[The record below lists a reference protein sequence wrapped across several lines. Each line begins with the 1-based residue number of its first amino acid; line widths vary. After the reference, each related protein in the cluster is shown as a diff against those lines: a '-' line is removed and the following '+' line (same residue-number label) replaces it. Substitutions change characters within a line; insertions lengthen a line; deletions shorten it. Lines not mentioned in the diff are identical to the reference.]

1 MNKVLNI
8 ISTLFCLLTIILL
21 YMFNMLV
28 NGVRFNGYTVLIL
41 LCMLLNPIAN
51 LCRNNKKIIINSLYH
66 LIVMLITGYTSYI
79 AINSLII
86 YKNNFNWKDNADSL
100 NLSVDYFGDKFLYI
114 LIAIFLTV
122 LLTFLFKK
130 VKMKTNKDTRSV
142 MMLIIL
148 ITSLVPFFNNE
159 IEFGMIWP
167 LSEILFLVIL
177 FIKTRGINT
186 TNELQKYYIVLVLLS
201 LLSINPVALV
211 LSIYLL
217 IHLDTFGLNI

>member
-1 MNKVLNI
+1 
-8 ISTLFCLLTIILL
+8 
-21 YMFNMLV
+21 MFNMLV

-51 LCRNNKKIIINSLYH
+51 LCRNNKKIIINSLYY

-130 VKMKTNKDTRSV
+130 SEDENK
-142 MMLIIL
+142 
-148 ITSLVPFFNNE
+148 
-159 IEFGMIWP
+159 
-167 LSEILFLVIL
+167 
-177 FIKTRGINT
+177 
-186 TNELQKYYIVLVLLS
+186 
-201 LLSINPVALV
+201 
-211 LSIYLL
+211 
-217 IHLDTFGLNI
+217 

>member
-51 LCRNNKKIIINSLYH
+51 LCRNNKKIIINSLYY

-130 VKMKTNKDTRSV
+130 SEDENK
-142 MMLIIL
+142 
-148 ITSLVPFFNNE
+148 
-159 IEFGMIWP
+159 
-167 LSEILFLVIL
+167 
-177 FIKTRGINT
+177 
-186 TNELQKYYIVLVLLS
+186 
-201 LLSINPVALV
+201 
-211 LSIYLL
+211 
-217 IHLDTFGLNI
+217 

>member
-1 MNKVLNI
+1 
-8 ISTLFCLLTIILL
+8 
-21 YMFNMLV
+21 
-28 NGVRFNGYTVLIL
+28 
-41 LCMLLNPIAN
+41 
-51 LCRNNKKIIINSLYH
+51 
-66 LIVMLITGYTSYI
+66 
-79 AINSLII
+79 
-86 YKNNFNWKDNADSL
+86 
-100 NLSVDYFGDKFLYI
+100 
-114 LIAIFLTV
+114 
-122 LLTFLFKK
+122 
-130 VKMKTNKDTRSV
+130 MKTNKDTRSV
-142 MMLIIL
+142 MTLIIL

-159 IEFGMIWP
+159 IEFEMIWP